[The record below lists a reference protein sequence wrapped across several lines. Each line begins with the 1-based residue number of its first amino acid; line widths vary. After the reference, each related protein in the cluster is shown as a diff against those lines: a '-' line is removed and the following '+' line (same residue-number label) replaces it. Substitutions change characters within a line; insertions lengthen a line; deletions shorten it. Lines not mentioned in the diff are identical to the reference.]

1 MGFKL
6 EKYDPFLIRNQAK
19 LDKFREM
26 VPLSPH
32 VYDMGGP
39 APNSYSVLV
48 VYKGEQYVATKIS
61 QYGPRDSVIR
71 KLEKDGLRV
80 NVVRDG
86 ITKAEAYN
94 KKEKIQQF
102 FNDKCHLGLT
112 DRERGNKFNKR

>member
-1 MGFKL
+1 M
-6 EKYDPFLIRNQAK
+6 R
-19 LDKFREM
+19 LDKFKEM
-26 VPLSPH
+26 VPLSSH
-32 VYDMGGP
+32 VYDIGGP

-48 VYKGEQYVATKIS
+48 VYKGEQYVTTKVS
-61 QYGPRDSVIR
+61 QYGPKDSVIR

-102 FNDKCHLGLT
+102 FSDKCHLGLT

>member
-32 VYDMGGP
+32 TYDMGGP
-39 APNSYSVLV
+39 TSNSYSVLV
-48 VYKGEQYVATKIS
+48 VYKGEQYVATKVS
-61 QYGPRDSVIR
+61 QYGPRNSVIR

-80 NVVRDG
+80 NIVRDG

-112 DRERGNKFNKR
+112 DRERGNKFDKR